1 MGYFRASIKTNSMK
15 KIAFLLLLFI
25 SNFTFSQ
32 TPKEIDSVSMELCDY
47 LKTLSN
53 IKNDTLKITTLYQ
66 DKLYPYLGTFEES
79 KIDAAGQR
87 VYYRLQRNCVG
98 FRELLDRLE
107 PPKEKIVRITT
118 KPVTKQNKKQLAE
131 FKKRTQFK
139 YKEFDGSDTYVE
151 MKDNKW
157 TDTFTNNT
165 YSKLTYKWLSDDEFQ
180 LTFIESN
187 NETRSN
193 FSFEGD
199 KFNYIVLDIK
209 DDHYLVSVNIEG
221 QNIYEEFKLFFE

>member
-1 MGYFRASIKTNSMK
+1 
-15 KIAFLLLLFI
+15 
-25 SNFTFSQ
+25 
-32 TPKEIDSVSMELCDY
+32 
-47 LKTLSN
+47 
-53 IKNDTLKITTLYQ
+53 
-66 DKLYPYLGTFEES
+66 
-79 KIDAAGQR
+79 
-87 VYYRLQRNCVG
+87 
-98 FRELLDRLE
+98 
-107 PPKEKIVRITT
+107 
-118 KPVTKQNKKQLAE
+118 
-131 FKKRTQFK
+131 
-139 YKEFDGSDTYVE
+139 

>member
-1 MGYFRASIKTNSMK
+1 MK

-87 VYYRLQRNCVG
+87 VYY
-98 FRELLDRLE
+98 
-107 PPKEKIVRITT
+107 
-118 KPVTKQNKKQLAE
+118 
-131 FKKRTQFK
+131 
-139 YKEFDGSDTYVE
+139 
-151 MKDNKW
+151 
-157 TDTFTNNT
+157 
-165 YSKLTYKWLSDDEFQ
+165 LS
-180 LTFIESN
+180 LIH
-187 NETRSN
+187 
-193 FSFEGD
+193 
-199 KFNYIVLDIK
+199 I
-209 DDHYLVSVNIEG
+209 
-221 QNIYEEFKLFFE
+221 